1 MTTRKGSAR
10 ISDIPSEILAA
21 LNRGEIETRSL
32 PECLAI
38 DFQQLLRAVVPDISD
53 EHVATLLP
61 TDGIMR
67 RTAMA
72 GQLLARH
79 TKARELTR
87 LLGHPSDTVRGW
99 VAFAIASRPKLSLSE
114 YLDRVQPLA
123 DDSHFG
129 VRETAWLAVRPHIAA
144 DLRGAIK
151 QLKTWTK
158 SSSANIRRFASES
171 TRPRGVWCA
180 HITRLKEQ
188 PELGLPILEL
198 LKSDESRY
206 VQDSVANWLNDA
218 AKSQPD
224 WVRQL
229 CRHWQVKSPT
239 PQTQR
244 ICHRARRSLR

>member
-1 MTTRKGSAR
+1 MSARKGAAR
-10 ISDIPSEILAA
+10 IADIPPEILAA

-38 DFQQLLRAVVPDISD
+38 DFQELLKAVVPDIAD
-53 EHVATLLP
+53 EHLATLLP

-67 RTAMA
+67 RTAVA

-79 TKARELTR
+79 TNNRERAR
-87 LLGHPSDTVRGW
+87 LLKHSSDTVRGW
-99 VAFAIASRPKLSLSE
+99 VAFATASQPGQSLAE
-114 YLDRVQPLA
+114 YLNQVQPLA

-144 DLRGAIK
+144 DLKGAIRH
-151 QLKTWTK
+151 LKPWTR
-158 SSSANIRRFASES
+158 STSANIRRFASES

-180 HITRLKEQ
+180 HITALKEQ
-188 PELGLPILEL
+188 PEIGLPILEP

-224 WVRQL
+224 WVREL
-229 CRHWQVKSPT
+229 CRHWQKKSPT
-239 PQTQR
+239 AETQR
-244 ICHRARRSLR
+244 ICHRAQRSLR